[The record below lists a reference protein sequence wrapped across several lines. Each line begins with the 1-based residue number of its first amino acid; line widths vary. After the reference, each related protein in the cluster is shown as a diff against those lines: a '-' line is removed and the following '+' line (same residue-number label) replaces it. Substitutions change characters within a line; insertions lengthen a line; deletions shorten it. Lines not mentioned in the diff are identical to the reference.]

1 MFAQQPPRRGGG
13 RRRAR
18 VTDAPELRP
27 RRDFFN
33 VFLGATLGASI
44 FVLAQMLISL
54 APLKDIL
61 ALLGASL
68 NTSSNFFI
76 QYVSLRGLCMIWLK
90 LVWPHPA
97 VLMWTLRKL
106 LAKFV
111 CAKRCNLTFREEF
124 TVWAPKSFMYGKE
137 LGIMLLIAL
146 MGIELAITAPLVL
159 PFTALYFLF
168 GYLVYKHHLLYVYSR
183 SYESGGEFWVLFFD
197 RVCIMLGT
205 MTIFTAAQ
213 LFAKVA
219 ILQAIL
225 MVLTGPLAVY
235 VFWGHCQRKF
245 LPQVE
250 RVPLEVARKM
260 PTATV
265 PRALYIA
272 PEQRKGSMGW
282 HPEAGKAW
290 VGYGV
295 PMWTL

>member
-1 MFAQQPPRRGGG
+1 M
-13 RRRAR
+13 
-18 VTDAPELRP
+18 
-27 RRDFFN
+27 
-33 VFLGATLGASI
+33 
-44 FVLAQMLISL
+44 
-54 APLKDIL
+54 
-61 ALLGASL
+61 
-68 NTSSNFFI
+68 
-76 QYVSLRGLCMIWLK
+76 
-90 LVWPHPA
+90 
-97 VLMWTLRKL
+97 
-106 LAKFV
+106 
-111 CAKRCNLTFREEF
+111 
-124 TVWAPKSFMYGKE
+124 
-137 LGIMLLIAL
+137 
-146 MGIELAITAPLVL
+146 
-159 PFTALYFLF
+159 
-168 GYLVYKHHLLYVYSR
+168 
-183 SYESGGEFWVLFFD
+183 LFFD
-197 RVCIMLGT
+197 RVFIMLGT

-260 PTATV
+260 PTTTV